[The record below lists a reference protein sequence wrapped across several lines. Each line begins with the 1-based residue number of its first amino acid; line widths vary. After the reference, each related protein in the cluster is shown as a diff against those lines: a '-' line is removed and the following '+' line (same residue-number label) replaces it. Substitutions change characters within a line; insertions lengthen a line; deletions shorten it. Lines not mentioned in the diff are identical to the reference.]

1 MLASEQRRYLLAALG
16 RLSTADQAIIA
27 YRYLLELDESEVAA
41 ILGRPRGTV
50 KSRLSRALSRLRE
63 SLTDQQVEVLGM
75 GAME

>member
-1 MLASEQRRYLLAALG
+1 VLASEQRRYLLAALG